1 MSVRWNESECA
12 APITTMP
19 ISTPSKITVIQTIL
33 SFIGIGAAFVHVSH
47 PELAVDSV
55 TFGFLLIAV
64 LPWLAPLIKAA
75 ELPGG
80 IKIEFQDVQ
89 AAADKITLGS
99 SSQLDHKEQ
108 PEAAYLSI
116 VDQDPNLALTG
127 LRIEIEKRLRELAP
141 IVGLPKSRPLSQL
154 IRDLQTESVLSS
166 EQSRGLL
173 ELVSL
178 GNQAAHGV
186 EVSPSAAYSAIQ
198 SGPQVLSVIDSV
210 LKANTETQH
219 VP

>member
-1 MSVRWNESECA
+1 MSVRWNESECSVPHA
-12 APITTMP
+12 TMP
-19 ISTPSKITVIQTIL
+19 IPKPSKINVIQIIL
-33 SFIGIGAAFVHVSH
+33 SFFGIGAAFVHVAH

-89 AAADKITLGS
+89 AAAEKITLGS
-99 SSQLDHKEQ
+99 SSQLEKDEQ

-141 IVGLPKSRPLSQL
+141 LVGLPKGKPLSQL
-154 IRDLQTESVLSS
+154 IRDLQAASILLP
-166 EQSRGLL
+166 EQSSGLL

-186 EVSPSAAYSAIQ
+186 EVSPSAAYSAIK
-198 SGPQVLSVIDSV
+198 SGPQVLSVLDSI
-210 LKANTETQH
+210 LKVNTET
-219 VP
+219 

>member
-1 MSVRWNESECA
+1 M
-12 APITTMP
+12 
-19 ISTPSKITVIQTIL
+19 
-33 SFIGIGAAFVHVSH
+33 HVAH
-47 PELAVDSV
+47 PELAVDSI
-55 TFGFLLIAV
+55 TFGFLVIAV

-89 AAADKITLGS
+89 AAAEKITLGS
-99 SSQLDHKEQ
+99 LSQLEKNEQ

-141 IVGLPKSRPLSQL
+141 LVVLPKSSRPLSQL
-154 IRDLQTESVLSS
+154 IRDLQAASILLP
-166 EQSRGLL
+166 EQSSGLL
-173 ELVSL
+173 DLVSL

-198 SGPQVLSVIDSV
+198 SGPQVLSVLDSI
-210 LKANTETQH
+210 LKLNAET
-219 VP
+219 

>member
-1 MSVRWNESECA
+1 MLVQWSESECA
-12 APITTMP
+12 VPDTTMP
-19 ISTPSKITVIQTIL
+19 ISKPSKITVIQIIL
-33 SFIGIGAAFVHVSH
+33 SFIGIGAAVVHVAH

-89 AAADKITLGS
+89 AAAEKITLCS
-99 SSQLDHKEQ
+99 SSKLDQKEQ

-141 IVGLPKSRPLSQL
+141 LVGLPKSRPLSQL
-154 IRDLQTESVLSS
+154 IRDLQAESVLSS
-166 EQSRGLL
+166 EQSSGLL

-178 GNQAAHGV
+178 VNQAAHGV

-198 SGPQVLSVIDSV
+198 SGPQVLSVLDLI
-210 LKANTETQH
+210 LKVNTET
-219 VP
+219 